1 MKLSRMALLGAAM
14 ALSLP
19 LALPAVAS
27 NHDAYQKKMTKMS
40 HHSQWT
46 AMRTVHN
53 AKVQSVD
60 QSTGIVKVSA
70 RGNEEMTL
78 HFPPSALK
86 NVKEGD
92 KIALMYGYA
101 TSKAGTNG
109 TESGSSSSRH
119 GAMHWQGAHT
129 MPATVKNVDAKKGQL
144 TVDSEGKQLVLA
156 FPQSSLQKLKE
167 GEQIQVHMALRD
179 TSATKSSIAR

>member
-1 MKLSRMALLGAAM
+1 MKLSRIALLGAAM

-19 LALPAVAS
+19 LAMPAMAS

-40 HHSQWT
+40 QHSHWT

-60 QSTGIVKVSA
+60 QNTGIVKVSA

-86 NVKEGD
+86 NVKDGD
-92 KIALMYGYA
+92 KIALMYGYS
-101 TSKAGTNG
+101 TSKAP

-119 GAMHWQGAHT
+119 SGMQWEGAHT
-129 MPATVKNVDAKKGQL
+129 MPATVKKVDAKSGKL
-144 TVDSEGKQLVLA
+144 TVESAGKELVLA
-156 FPQSSLQKLKE
+156 FPQASLRQLNK
-167 GEQIQVHMALRD
+167 GEQIQVHMALRN
-179 TSATKSSIAR
+179 TSSTKSSIAR